1 MKQGAVYSGEN
12 LREISMPIGGIGSGS
27 IGLAGN
33 GRLVDWEIANRP
45 NKGGN
50 NGHTFFAVK
59 AEKNGA
65 CMDARVLQGD
75 CPRDLMGQYTKA
87 TFTGY
92 GYGPNSCTMA
102 GFPHFEQCVFTG
114 QFPVGQI
121 DFAHPA
127 FPGTV
132 RLTAFNPFIPLN
144 EDDSSLP
151 AAFFTVTFCNNTDA
165 EIDYTAAMTVSN
177 WFAEGTR
184 NEKIP
189 GGVRLGQEKYAP
201 EDKEY
206 GELCLMTDALDYR
219 VQTNWFRGKWFD
231 GPTVFWKQFTQG
243 PLPERTYEEA
253 GKRDHATLCVQLHL
267 KPGEEK
273 SARFVLAWYFPNN
286 YNYWNPIADDAG
298 RDLTWKNWYAVLFG
312 GAQHVCRYAL
322 EHFDTLYAKTE
333 QFRAALWNASLP
345 KAVVEA
351 AADTLS
357 VLKSPTVLRLQDGS
371 IYGWEGVHEL
381 AGSCEGTCEH
391 VWNYAYALCYLF
403 PRLERSMRRLD
414 YKYNLMEN
422 GGMRFR
428 LTLPLGREGGWNMP
442 CVDGQMGGVI
452 KTYRDWKLSGDDA
465 FLKELWPML
474 KKSLEFAWS
483 PENPCR
489 WDADKDGVLE
499 GRQHHTLD
507 MELFGP
513 SSWLEGF
520 YLAALKAGAEIAEYL
535 GEPDSAKEYR
545 ALYEKGRSYLNETLF
560 NGRYYDQQID
570 LTDKS
575 ILESYG
581 DISTNNGGN
590 VVQDYWNDEAGE
602 IKYQIDHGC
611 AIDQALAQ
619 WHANL
624 CGLGDIFDREKLN
637 IAVHSLYREN
647 FVPRLREFFNPCR
660 IFGLDGES
668 GTVICAYPE
677 DVTPPAIPVPYC
689 QETMHGF
696 EYAAAGLLIQNGM
709 LKEGEIMVKA
719 VRDRYAGH
727 NRNPFNEMECG
738 SNYARSMASYAL
750 IPIYSGFR
758 CDMTRGHIGF
768 APLLPG
774 DFSAPFA
781 LDSAWGEAA
790 IKGKSLTLTI
800 HAGSLHLQSL
810 GVPFAPESV
819 EVDGVPA
826 AFALRDGEIVFA
838 QPITAEKTI
847 RVC

>member
-1 MKQGAVYSGEN
+1 MKKIA
-12 LREISMPIGGIGSGS
+12 GGM
-27 IGLAGN
+27 
-33 GRLVDWEIANRP
+33 
-45 NKGGN
+45 K
-50 NGHTFFAVK
+50 
-59 AEKNGA
+59 
-65 CMDARVLQGD
+65 
-75 CPRDLMGQYTKA
+75 
-87 TFTGY
+87 
-92 GYGPNSCTMA
+92 
-102 GFPHFEQCVFTG
+102 
-114 QFPVGQI
+114 
-121 DFAHPA
+121 
-127 FPGTV
+127 
-132 RLTAFNPFIPLN
+132 
-144 EDDSSLP
+144 
-151 AAFFTVTFCNNTDA
+151 
-165 EIDYTAAMTVSN
+165 
-177 WFAEGTR
+177 
-184 NEKIP
+184 
-189 GGVRLGQEKYAP
+189 LGQEKYTP
-201 EDKEY
+201 EDKEC
-206 GELCLMTDALDYR
+206 GELCLMTDAQDYR

-243 PLPERTYEEA
+243 QLPDRTYDEA
-253 GKRDHATLCVQLHL
+253 GSLDHASLCVQLHL
-267 KPGEEK
+267 EAGEEK

-286 YNYWNPIADDAG
+286 YNYWNPIVDDAG
-298 RDLTWKNWYAVLFG
+298 RDLTWKNWYAVLFS
-312 GAQHVCRYAL
+312 GAQPVCRYAL
-322 EHFDTLYAKTE
+322 DHFDTLYAQTE
-333 QFRAALWNASLP
+333 QFRDALWNATLP
-345 KAVVEA
+345 ESVVEA

-391 VWNYAYALCYLF
+391 VWNYAYVLCYLF

-414 YKYNLMEN
+414 YRYNLMEN

-428 LTLPLGREGGWNMP
+428 LTLPIGREGGWNMP

-452 KTYRDWKLSGDDA
+452 KTYRDWKLSGDDE
-465 FLKELWPML
+465 FLKELWPNL

-520 YLAALKAGAEIAEYL
+520 YLAALKAGTEMAEYL
-535 GEPDSAKEYR
+535 GDQESAQEYR
-545 ALYEKGRSYLNETLF
+545 SLYEKGRAYLNEELF
-560 NGRYYDQQID
+560 NGRYYDQQVD

-581 DISTNNGGN
+581 QISTLNGGN
-590 VVQDYWNDEAGE
+590 IIRDYWNDEAGE

-637 IAVHSLYREN
+637 TAVHSLYREN
-647 FVPRLREFFNPCR
+647 FVPKLRDFFNPCR
-660 IFGLDGES
+660 VFGLDGES

-709 LKEGEIMVKA
+709 LREGETMVKA

-738 SNYARSMASYAL
+738 NNYARSMASYAL

-758 CDMTRGHIGF
+758 CDVTRGHIGF
-768 APLLPG
+768 APILAG
-774 DFSAPFA
+774 DFAAPFS
-781 LDSAWGEAA
+781 LDSAWGEVTV
-790 IKGKSLTLTI
+790 KKQSLMLTI

-810 GVPFAPESV
+810 GVPFMPTSV
-819 EVDGVPA
+819 EVDGVSA
-826 AFALRDGEIVFA
+826 AFTMCDGEIIFA
-838 QPITAEKTI
+838 QPVTVAKII
-847 RVC
+847 QVH